1 MTQAQV
7 LYVPDLAK
15 LLGKTEASIRSAVNR
30 GGADWL
36 PPRMNT
42 TRLQWY
48 RPTVDAFLQALD
60 PTTAKPAKKAGGK
73 VKAAA

>member
-1 MTQAQV
+1 MSTEAQV
-7 LYVPDLAK
+7 LYVADLAK

-36 PPRMNT
+36 PQRMAT

-48 RPTVDAFLQALD
+48 RPTVDAFLQRLD
-60 PTTAKPAKKAGGK
+60 KPARKAGGK
-73 VKAAA
+73 VKAEA